1 MSYIG
6 ASLVDVKAALKKRGR
21 ISLSG
26 RREGHGWVYNIGGA
40 GAVKLSI
47 RLARQLIN
55 RWWASPAGTKI
66 VLGFL
71 TGKHD
76 QVNVERHNF
85 LPVPF
90 GPRALP
96 FAPKPS
102 AIKVME
108 IVRPPRTPNANQP
121 KAQNVFQRIVVEKM
135 RRMGEHTYTNYADY
149 EDEQRHV
156 GLYSATWF
164 SNPKAWPQPYIV
176 WPSGILSNRNAEAV
190 ARVQKG
196 WQILENTRHV
206 LPNLIARNVKHYS
219 NRWVT
224 PTIFNARPSQLT
236 GALSGT
242 NIRPINVARRQSR
255 NKDFLDAARRNGA
268 AAAIQKIYLDR
279 IYRPGGQFYYRHKNK
294 FEKQQMENMIFQN
307 ATRKRKR

>member
-1 MSYIG
+1 
-6 ASLVDVKAALKKRGR
+6 LT
-21 ISLSG
+21 G
-26 RREGHGWVYNIGGA
+26 RREGHGWTYDIGGA

-47 RLARQLIN
+47 RLARELIN

-71 TGKHD
+71 TGKIN
-76 QVNVERHNF
+76 QVNFERRNF
-85 LPVPF
+85 VPF
-90 GPRALP
+90 GPRKPP

-108 IVRPPRTPNANQP
+108 IVRPPRTHINNQQ
-121 KAQNVFQRIVVEKM
+121 KAQNVFQWLVVKEM
-135 RRMGEHTYTNYADY
+135 RRMGEHTYTNYAGH

-176 WPSGILSNRNAEAV
+176 WPAGILSNRNAEGV

-206 LPNLIARNVKHYS
+206 LPNLIARNVKPNYS

-224 PTIFNARPSQLT
+224 PAIFNARPSQQT

-242 NIRPINVARRQSR
+242 NNRFINAVRRQIK
-255 NKDFLDAARRNGA
+255 NIEFLDAARRNGA
-268 AAAIQKIYLDR
+268 ARAIQSSTAILNR
-279 IYRPGGQFYYRHKNK
+279 LYRPGGQMTGMLKNR
-294 FEKQQMENMIFQN
+294 FESKQRNMSS
-307 ATRKRKR
+307 ASRKRKR